1 MSREACCRD
10 PLRAGLSA
18 CVKGVGEEQAPKF
31 DPHIHQVQQL
41 FFNLWGI
48 LMKNP
53 ITATLFVFCL
63 TSALNVQASE
73 DSNLLQMTTC
83 QDSWLDWKQD
93 PVKLENFRAGLESRF
108 KQNGNDG
115 SYSLIKASTVL
126 GQKVSLVYPQS
137 VGTGLGY
144 SVIVEAG
151 FDPVRKGLE
160 KHIGKPLGQCGVAD
174 GMKSCEHK
182 IAEKKTIVLME
193 GVRGKN
199 PQTLLGCYYYYEK

>member
-1 MSREACCRD
+1 
-10 PLRAGLSA
+10 
-18 CVKGVGEEQAPKF
+18 
-31 DPHIHQVQQL
+31 
-41 FFNLWGI
+41 
-48 LMKNP
+48 MKNA
-53 ITATLFVFCL
+53 ISATLLAVCL
-63 TSALNVQASE
+63 SSALNVQATE

-93 PVKLENFRAGLESRF
+93 PVKLENFRMGLESRF

-115 SYSLIKASTVL
+115 SYSPIKASTLL

-151 FDPVRKGLE
+151 FEPVKKRLE
-160 KHIGKPLGQCGVAD
+160 KNIGKPLGQCGVAD

-182 IAEKKTIVLME
+182 IGEKKTIVLME
-193 GVRGKN
+193 GIRGKN